1 MSIHAVLLAM
11 SVCAVISTGASRP
24 FAKQPADQQQARL
37 TAFVLSLGLSVG
49 NAACLLPDVP
59 AWYSLTVVTLTT
71 AGLFWVV
78 ASLLAATRRDQAR
91 ATQARAA
98 EHIAARTGAA
108 GPGPTPAARDRQ
120 VCPGRRAH
128 LRALPAP
135 TDADGFS
142 RPALGQTR
150 PGRPRLAVVSA
161 ALTDDA
167 GPTLGAPFTTAP
179 PLSSLRA
186 YPVATRAEL
195 NAATPIQTHPQ
206 AVYVARDIASYARE
220 RPGGRGR
227 VSGPS
232 TLRSVQ
238 ARMVFAAHW
247 RARVSAA
254 YDDELPLPPRLG
266 DRHA

>member
-11 SVCAVISTGASRP
+11 SVC
-24 FAKQPADQQQARL
+24 
-37 TAFVLSLGLSVG
+37 
-49 NAACLLPDVP
+49 
-59 AWYSLTVVTLTT
+59 
-71 AGLFWVV
+71 VV

-91 ATQARAA
+91 DTQARAA
-98 EHIAARTGAA
+98 ERIAARTGAA
-108 GPGPTPAARDRQ
+108 SSGPTPAAHDRQ
-120 VCPGRRAH
+120 VCSARRAD

-135 TDADGFS
+135 TDADGLS

-150 PGRPRLAVVSA
+150 PRRPRLAVVSA

-167 GPTLGAPFTTAP
+167 GPILGAPLTDAP
-179 PLSSLRA
+179 SPSSLRA

-206 AVYVARDIASYARE
+206 AVYVARDITSYTRD
-220 RPGGRGR
+220 RSGGRGR
-227 VSGPS
+227 ASGPS

-238 ARMVFAAHW
+238 ARMVFAAKW

-266 DRHA
+266 DQHA